1 MSEVSLMIHG
11 RSYGVGCDD
20 GQEKRVRELGQYIDK
35 KVKEISGAGGAATEA
50 HLLVLACL
58 VMADE
63 LFETREGIQ
72 SIRAQMTAQTREIDN
87 LQNQLTQ
94 MAANADVA
102 PAAVQTDETSDFD
115 PEVEAQITGAIA
127 NLSMRLEGIAKRLQ
141 AA

>member
-1 MSEVSLMIHG
+1 MSEVNLLIRG

-20 GQEKRVRELGQYIDK
+20 GQEKRVKELGQYIDR
-35 KVKEISGAGGAATEA
+35 KVREIGGGAGAAATEA

-72 SIRAQMTAQTREIDN
+72 SIRAQMTAQTREIEN
-87 LQNQLTQ
+87 LQQQ
-94 MAANADVA
+94 MAHMA
-102 PAAVQTDETSDFD
+102 ETTNVSASQKGVDID
-115 PEVEAQITGAIA
+115 PVLEAKIA
-127 NLSMRLEGIAKRLQ
+127 GTIENLSSRLESLAKRLQ